1 MLVQGGLSLAKIL
14 ICDDSAFMRMML
26 RRVLEENGH
35 EVVGEAGDGEQAV
48 QLYNE
53 YSPDLVTMD
62 ITMPKM
68 DGIEAVRNI
77 HSNNSSARIVMV
89 TAIGQQSIITA
100 AIEAGAA
107 DFIVKPFDP
116 VQVIATISKVLQ

>member
-1 MLVQGGLSLAKIL
+1 MAKIL

>member
-1 MLVQGGLSLAKIL
+1 MAKIL

-35 EVVGEAGDGEQAV
+35 EVIGEAGDGEQAV
-48 QLYNE
+48 QLYSE

-77 HSNNSSARIVMV
+77 HSSDSSARIVMV

-116 VQVIATISKVLQ
+116 VRVIATISKVLQ